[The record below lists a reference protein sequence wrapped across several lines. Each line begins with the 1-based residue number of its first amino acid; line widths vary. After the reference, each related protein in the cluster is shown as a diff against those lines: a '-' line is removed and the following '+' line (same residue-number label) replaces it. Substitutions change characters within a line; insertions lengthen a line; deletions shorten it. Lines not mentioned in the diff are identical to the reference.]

1 MLANI
6 IVEIPYSVF
15 AGVLAF
21 ACFYYP
27 VVGTGQESAR
37 QGLVVLFLIELLIYA
52 STFADMT
59 IAALP
64 NAETASGLVSLL
76 MLMSILFNGVLQPPN
91 LLPGFWKFMY
101 RVS

>member
-1 MLANI
+1 MISNV
-6 IVEIPYSVF
+6 IVEIPYGIFS
-15 AGVLAF
+15 GILTF

-27 VVGTGQESAR
+27 VVGASQASSR
-37 QGLVVLFLIELLIYA
+37 QGLVLLFSVQLLIYT

-64 NAETASGLVSLL
+64 NAETAAGLVSLL
-76 MLMSILFNGVLQPPN
+76 TLMSLLFNGVLQPPN
-91 LLPGFWKFMY
+91 QLPGFWLFMY